1 MDAKKD
7 YLVSYD
13 FGKAGVWALL
23 KARSVAEI
31 KAKYPEFEV
40 VKEAP
45 SFLDRSA
52 ASTLTFDID
61 EEPKGLLAEIIHE
74 RKK

>member
-1 MDAKKD
+1 MDKKD

-13 FGKAGVWALL
+13 FGKAGVWVIVR
-23 KARSVAEI
+23 ARSAAEI

-45 SFLDRSA
+45 GFLDRA
-52 ASTLTFDID
+52 AAANLTFDID
-61 EEPKGLLAEIIHE
+61 EEPTGLLAEVVRE
-74 RKK
+74 RNKP